1 MCLGLRIGITSIQKG
16 LGDQVS
22 IRRLII
28 GLLLIIAVNAHA
40 EPNAESTEW
49 RQAVVI
55 PSFFGM
61 GDSEGFN
68 TYRYRTG
75 LLPLYEHGDRYTGVE
90 YQRNQ
95 FSQNG
100 WHSFAN
106 ETRLI
111 TKAINPRSGLGYNLN
126 IGLNRENGFSLVT
139 TDSQYGFNLSDKLN
153 AEIILNRDRVETQ
166 NAINNNIFYTMAG
179 ASLEYKPFERVT
191 LIGMGGDMFFSDT
204 NTRAFMKLR
213 AIYTLLPEYGVTLQA
228 RYRQYHDSNVN
239 VTNNY
244 FNPENYYEGML
255 ALAIRKRINGWM
267 LNGTAGLGQQGINN
281 QSTTTTQLLEAGA
294 TSPISG
300 NLFFRSRLGY
310 GRSAGFLGPDYSYQ
324 YIMEELIYAF

>member
-1 MCLGLRIGITSIQKG
+1 MGHQAKRALLALLFSGLAI
-16 LGDQVS
+16 LNAYAEENGD
-22 IRRLII
+22 
-28 GLLLIIAVNAHA
+28 
-40 EPNAESTEW
+40 STVW
-49 RQAVVI
+49 RQAILI
-55 PSFFGM
+55 PSFYGM
-61 GDSEGFN
+61 ADSEGFN
-68 TYRYRTG
+68 TYRYKTG
-75 LLPLYEHGDRYTGVE
+75 ILPLYEHGDRYTGIE

-111 TKAINPRSGLGYNLN
+111 TKAINPRTGLGYNLN
-126 IGLNRENGFSLVT
+126 VGYNRENNFGLVT
-139 TDSQYGFNLSDKLN
+139 TDSQYSLSLSDSVRAEAMLN
-153 AEIILNRDRVETQ
+153 VDRVETQ
-166 NAINNNIFYTMAG
+166 NAINNNIYYTMAG

-204 NTRAFMKLR
+204 NTRAFMRLK
-213 AIYTLLPEYGVTLQA
+213 AIYDLIPDYGITAQL
-228 RYRQYHDSNVN
+228 RYRQYHDSNIN

-244 FNPENYYEGML
+244 FNPENYYEGMM
-255 ALAIRKRINGWM
+255 AFGIRKRIKGWM

-300 NLFFRSRLGY
+300 NLFFRTRLGY
-310 GRSAGFLGPDYSYQ
+310 GRSAGFLGPDYSYR
-324 YIMEELIYAF
+324 YLMEELIYSF